1 MAENTE
7 LLSEIKQVTEKL
19 REVNETQGKNSADF
33 KNLTEKS
40 EKLFEDFE
48 KMNKEANEK
57 FAAAEQEKADLE
69 ERIKQLEI
77 IGSAGASGNITAEE
91 MKEDSK
97 AVMNAMLKSAKGTG
111 VWLDFISDERNQQ
124 KAARVMGV
132 IAKTAYHDTN
142 EAGAMDQLVKAYG
155 QKASGDLLRSDIGE
169 LGGFLCPPEW
179 SAELNKNIIEYAPL
193 RSFARVKRTSSKTYK
208 EPIRIGIPSAT
219 RPGESR
225 AGGTSNPNYS
235 MNDFSPVRLTN
246 TSAVTWDELQFNN
259 YDLAGELMRD
269 NAEAFAVKEGQEFFN
284 GSGVEQGVGW
294 TVDDNVPEYIT
305 AAAGVADFDDFI
317 GITGELKRG
326 YNPLFMFNRR
336 TLAQLRLLKDSSG
349 RYLWNPAFG
358 DAAGGAPA
366 TINGVRYSADF
377 IEFDDL
383 DAGAG
388 KFPVLLAD
396 MMRFYQIVDR
406 TDMTIIRDEYT
417 QKKEGIVEYTWNKW
431 CVGKPKIHEAGIRMK
446 VKA

>member
-7 LLSEIKQVTEKL
+7 LLAEIKQVTEKL

-77 IGSAGASGNITAEE
+77 IGSAGAGGNITAEE

-97 AVMNAMLKSAKGTG
+97 AVMNAMLRSTKGSG
-111 VWLDFISDERNQQ
+111 AWAEFISDERNQQ
-124 KAARVMGV
+124 KAARVIGV
-132 IAKTAYHDTN
+132 MAKTAYHDTN

-155 QKASGDLLRSDIGE
+155 QKASPDILRSDIGE
-169 LGGFLCPPEW
+169 LGGYLCPPEW
-179 SAELNKNIIEYAPL
+179 SPEMSRNIIEYSPL
-193 RSFARVKRTSSKTYK
+193 RAFARVKQTSSKTYNH
-208 EPIRIGIPSAT
+208 PNRVGIPTAT
-219 RPGESR
+219 WEGETREGGDSVSNYTLESWSLSR
-225 AGGTSNPNYS
+225 
-235 MNDFSPVRLTN
+235 LHN
-246 TSAVTWDELQFNN
+246 TTPVTWDELHYNT
-259 YDLAGELMRD
+259 YDLATELMRD
-269 NAEAFAVKEGQEFFN
+269 NAEAFAVAEGQAFFN
-284 GSGVEQGVGW
+284 GSGVERPLGW
-294 TVDDNVPEYIT
+294 SVDPNVPEFTT
-305 AAAGVADFDDFI
+305 AASGVADFDDFI
-317 GITGELKRG
+317 KITGELKRG

-396 MMRFYQIVDR
+396 MLRFWLQVDR

-417 QKKEGIVEYTWNKW
+417 KKKQGIVEYTWNKW
-431 CVGKPKIHEAGIRMK
+431 TTGKPNIKESGIRMK
-446 VKA
+446 IKA